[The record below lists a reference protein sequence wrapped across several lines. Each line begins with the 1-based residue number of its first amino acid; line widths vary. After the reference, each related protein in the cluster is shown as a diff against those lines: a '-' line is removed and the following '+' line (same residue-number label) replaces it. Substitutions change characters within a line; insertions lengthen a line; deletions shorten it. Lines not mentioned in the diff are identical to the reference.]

1 MSAVQNIGC
10 HECAW
15 GKVLGCWRC
24 GSRVTL
30 YSSAAQL
37 RARSAEPQPVLP
49 PRDFEPHCVF
59 NERDHWDGADSIAD
73 WAAEHLEQFK

>member
-1 MSAVQNIGC
+1 M
-10 HECAW
+10 
-15 GKVLGCWRC
+15 KL
-24 GSRVTL
+24 TL
-30 YSSAAQL
+30 HTLAAQL
-37 RARSAEPQPVLP
+37 LARSAEPQPVLP

>member
-1 MSAVQNIGC
+1 MNTIGC

-30 YSSAAQL
+30 HSSAAQL

-49 PRDFEPHCVF
+49 PRDFEPHCLMSWSESVAGMDDAS
-59 NERDHWDGADSIAD
+59 EYADKHKEA
-73 WAAEHLEQFK
+73 Q